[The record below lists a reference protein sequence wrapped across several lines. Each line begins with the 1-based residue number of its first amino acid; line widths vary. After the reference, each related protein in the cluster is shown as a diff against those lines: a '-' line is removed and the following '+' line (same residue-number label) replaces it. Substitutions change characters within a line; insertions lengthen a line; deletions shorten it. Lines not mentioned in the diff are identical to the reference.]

1 MAIAEQLERAAERVE
16 RATTDIP
23 VASAILGISKNY
35 GFKLAAKGK
44 FPGARR
50 VGNRWVVSRK
60 ALQAFLDGA
69 E

>member
-1 MAIAEQLERAAERVE
+1 MTTADRMEQAAERVE

-23 VASAILGISKNY
+23 AACAVLGISKNY
-35 GFKLAAKGK
+35 GFKLAAEGK

-60 ALQAFLDGA
+60 ALQSFLDG